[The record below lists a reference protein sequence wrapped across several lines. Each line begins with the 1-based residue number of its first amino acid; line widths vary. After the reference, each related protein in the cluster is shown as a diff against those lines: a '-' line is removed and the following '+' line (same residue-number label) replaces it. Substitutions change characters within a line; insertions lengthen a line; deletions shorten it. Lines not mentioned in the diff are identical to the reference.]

1 MALHR
6 MTLPTGPR
14 RSTTSCALAA
24 ALLAACAAAPSTTP
38 AGLPLGS
45 TEAQVIARMGPPT
58 GRYKLPQ
65 GGTRLEFAR
74 GPQGR
79 ETYMIDFD
87 AAGGS
92 VVWDQV
98 LTPQTFLSL
107 SSGMST
113 EEVLMRIGHPGS
125 TRDYP
130 RQQLWVW
137 NYRYPTFDCLWY
149 QVSIG
154 YDGKFIGAANT
165 TDPECDTP
173 TRL

>member
-1 MALHR
+1 MKRSRVSGLLRTLKAGALCIVA
-6 MTLPTGPR
+6 GV
-14 RSTTSCALAA
+14 
-24 ALLAACAAAPSTTP
+24 LLAACASSSSPQ
-38 AGLPLGS
+38 GLPNGA

-58 GRYKLPQ
+58 GRYALPN

-79 ETYMIDFD
+79 ETYMVDFD
-87 AAGGS
+87 SAGGS
-92 VVWDQV
+92 VLWDQV
-98 LTPQTFLSL
+98 LTPQHFLALDPSMT
-107 SSGMST
+107 S

-125 TRDYP
+125 TRVFP
-130 RQQLWVW
+130 RQQLTVW

-154 YDGKFIGAANT
+154 FDGKFIGAANT

>member
-1 MALHR
+1 MNGLLRMLRSAALCVF
-6 MTLPTGPR
+6 G
-14 RSTTSCALAA
+14 A
-24 ALLAACAAAPSTTP
+24 ALLAGCASSSTP
-38 AGLPLGS
+38 QGLPIGA
-45 TEAQVIARMGPPT
+45 TEAQVVAMMGPPT
-58 GRYKLPQ
+58 GRYTLPN

-74 GPQGR
+74 GPQGKV
-79 ETYMIDFD
+79 TYMVDFD
-87 AAGGS
+87 ASGGS
-92 VVWDQV
+92 VIWDQV
-98 LTPQTFLSL
+98 LTPQTFIGLEYGI
-107 SSGMST
+107 SS

-125 TRDYP
+125 TRAYP
-130 RQQLWVW
+130 RQKLTVW

>member
-1 MALHR
+1 MAEHR
-6 MTLPTGPR
+6 MRRRIDLR
-14 RSTTSCALAA
+14 RSAA
-24 ALLAACAAAPSTTP
+24 TGALLALLVGCAAVPPPSTP

-45 TEAQVIARMGPPT
+45 TEAQVIARMGQPT
-58 GRYKLPQ
+58 GRYQLPQ

-79 ETYMIDFD
+79 ETYMVDFD
-87 AAGGS
+87 AKGGS
-92 VVWDQV
+92 ILWEQV

-107 SSGMST
+107 QSGMST

-125 TRDYP
+125 TRDFP

-165 TDPECDTP
+165 TDPQCDKP

>member
-1 MALHR
+1 MNIVTGLFRSFAL
-6 MTLPTGPR
+6 
-14 RSTTSCALAA
+14 
-24 ALLAACAAAPSTTP
+24 CAAGAVLLVGCASSSTP
-38 AGLPLGS
+38 QGMPLGS

-58 GRYKLPQ
+58 GRYALAD

-79 ETYMIDFD
+79 ATYMVDFN
-87 AAGGS
+87 AAGAS
-92 VVWDQV
+92 VEWDQV
-98 LTPQTFLSL
+98 LTPQHFLSL
-107 SSGMST
+107 DPSMSS

-125 TRDYP
+125 TQVYP
-130 RQQLWVW
+130 RQKLTVW

-154 YDGKFIGAANT
+154 DDGKFIGAANT